1 MVLTSAAHASLEI
14 ILALTTSGCVRVVA
28 TVGTIAEDGC
38 CRFPIKTISR
48 SESELTLKI
57 IETAV
62 AYYDRRIAERA
73 VAILKQHGARF
84 VDEAIRDNPDGPVVM
99 VTTRYATEV
108 DYQVLI
114 GEADSGDRGKSRVI
128 WDRSVTFGATDRTVA
143 GGADFVAAARAQ
155 EEVQHAAYSLLNAPS
170 EGSSDDNAE

>member
-1 MVLTSAAHASLEI
+1 MSKQKIQRRETRYVS
-14 ILALTTSGCVRVVA
+14 VVA

-38 CRFPIKTISR
+38 CRFPIKTISL

-57 IETAV
+57 IETAT
-62 AYYDRRIAERA
+62 YYDRRIAERA

-99 VTTRYATEV
+99 VTSRYATEV

-114 GEADSGDRGKSRVI
+114 GDAYSGDRGKSRVI
-128 WDRSVTFGATDRTVA
+128 WDRSATFGATDRTVA

-155 EEVQHAAYSLLNAPS
+155 EEVQHAAYSLLNAQS
-170 EGSSDDNAE
+170 EDSNDGNAE